1 MREIQSKEEKNIEE
15 TARTVAIPHP
25 IPTFD
30 HSCDFWWLSYKS
42 QWHCEL
48 FLFKDQPL
56 VNVFN
61 GPTAPA
67 PWVPWVLASHGCHAW
82 SFCYMRVTQILE
94 SSCPQARGKH
104 CWVIAGDVWVI
115 VGGLRCTWDTSSS
128 SFTII
133 HQFYCFWCFCCLDV
147 FILDCPFVLVLR
159 CNKARQT
166 HGASWCHHRNTM
178 PESFWEASWTLC
190 RCHIRAHILRTT
202 LVPFTSFYCIF
213 MDVYDR
219 ILCRRPGA
227 SLLQFDGLKSSL
239 DLFLWIESDIQP
251 GAVLQGYR
259 LQEFRL
265 VLLQQKHAISN
276 LLAAVLHHLPST
288 QHLGTTYPLS
298 CEPCLWIRWL
308 STWSILHTIDYL
320 YLFVCS
326 SFTQR

>member
-61 GPTAPA
+61 GPAAPA

-202 LVPFTSFYCIF
+202 LVPFTAYSWTYMIAYCVEDQELPCFSLMGWNPLWIYF
-213 MDVYDR
+213 SESNQIYSPAQFCKATGYRNFGWFCYSKSMQS
-219 ILCRRPGA
+219 LTC
-227 SLLQFDGLKSSL
+227 LLQ
-239 DLFLWIESDIQP
+239 
-251 GAVLQGYR
+251 
-259 LQEFRL
+259 
-265 VLLQQKHAISN
+265 
-276 LLAAVLHHLPST
+276 
-288 QHLGTTYPLS
+288 S
-298 CEPCLWIRWL
+298 CTICHRL
-308 STWSILHTIDYL
+308 ST
-320 YLFVCS
+320 
-326 SFTQR
+326 